1 MSGHSKWATIKRK
14 KGANDAARGKLFAKL
29 ARAVEV
35 AARQGGGDPAGNA
48 TLATAI
54 TKARAAAMPTDNI
67 ERAIKR
73 GVGADDGAN
82 YDEVWYEGYA
92 PGGIALYVQI
102 LTDNRNRAASEV
114 RAAFTRGGGNMG
126 EPGSV
131 GYLFDKKGYLS
142 VTGEED
148 NVMLAALE
156 GGAEDVR
163 ASGAGFEVITA
174 PSDLTRVQQ
183 ALESAGLTVE
193 SAELTQLPRSIIPLD
208 ASTAGR
214 VLRLVEVLEDLD
226 DVSAVYANYDIDDDL
241 LAKLA
246 E

>member
-1 MSGHSKWATIKRK
+1 VVAVSL
-14 KGANDAARGKLFAKL
+14 GKLFAKL

-114 RAAFTRGGGNMG
+114 RAAFTRNMG

>member
-1 MSGHSKWATIKRK
+1 
-14 KGANDAARGKLFAKL
+14 
-29 ARAVEV
+29 
-35 AARQGGGDPAGNA
+35 
-48 TLATAI
+48 
-54 TKARAAAMPTDNI
+54 MPTDNI